1 MLNITKKD
9 VVAIGSIAFGIA
21 GYVHGYICD
30 KRLREWVRMCH
41 SKNDVKYVSYYDK
54 KWHQV
59 YQTGESSN
67 KVQKIKFDNLCDAKK
82 ILADMQNYI
91 KNYHEVSI
99 ADYYHLLGF
108 SYNAMHFLFGWKDLS
123 SARIVYD
130 NSAYGYII
138 IFPKVVPLE

>member
-30 KRLREWVRMCH
+30 KRLREWVREQH
-41 SKNDVKYVSYYDK
+41 SKHIMKYESYCNKNY
-54 KWHQV
+54 HV
-59 YQTGESSN
+59 IYQTGESSN
-67 KVQKIKFDNLCDAKK
+67 PIKKIAFEDLGCAKK
-82 ILADMQNYI
+82 ILSDMEDYI
-91 KNYHEVSI
+91 KMYTYVSVS
-99 ADYYHLLGF
+99 DYYQLIGVKCTEIDF
-108 SYNAMHFLFGWKDLS
+108 NFGWKDLS

-130 NSAYGYII
+130 NSAYGYVI

>member
-9 VVAIGSIAFGIA
+9 VVAIGSIIFGISGFA
-21 GYVHGYICD
+21 YGYNCD
-30 KRLREWVRMCH
+30 KRIRAWIRMCH
-41 SKNDVKYVSYYDK
+41 SKNDVKYVSNYDK

-91 KNYHEVSI
+91 KNYHEASI
-99 ADYYHLLGF
+99 ADYYQLLGF
-108 SYNAMHFLFGWKDLS
+108 SCNEMHFLFGWHDLKNTK
-123 SARIVYD
+123 ITYD
-130 NSAYGYII
+130 NSIHGYVID
-138 IFPKVVPLE
+138 FPKVVPLE